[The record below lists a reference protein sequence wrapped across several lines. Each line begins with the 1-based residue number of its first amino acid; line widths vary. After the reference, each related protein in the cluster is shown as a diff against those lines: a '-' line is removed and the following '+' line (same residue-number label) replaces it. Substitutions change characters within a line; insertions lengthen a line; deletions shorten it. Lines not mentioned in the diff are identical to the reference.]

1 LGRPTREK
9 SRFSAKLGGR
19 RGIMTL
25 FAALDIATGEVI
37 GQCFARHRSREFLN
51 SLRTLEA
58 RIPTTSKSIW

>member
-1 LGRPTREK
+1 
-9 SRFSAKLGGR
+9 
-19 RGIMTL
+19 MTL